1 LINRPDIGR
10 VKAVLFDFDGVVVQS
25 EDVYDRAT
33 KKLGDL
39 YGVEIPAPFYEA
51 NRGISEALF
60 YSRFRTEFNLD
71 VDVVSLQEN
80 GKKLL
85 WAEFSSSVHYTPGF
99 QQFYSKIRKRVS
111 HVALVTATPRP
122 LIDEIFK
129 NSNISVDFD
138 FIVTSSDVENTK
150 PAPDS
155 YLKACDKIGVEPV
168 QALVIEDS
176 PTGVRA
182 ATAAGCQTIAI
193 TTSCARDSLKEANF
207 IVDSFGELEELLTI
221 V

>member
-1 LINRPDIGR
+1 MINRPDIGR

>member
-1 LINRPDIGR
+1 MINRPDIGR
-10 VKAVLFDFDGVVVQS
+10 LKAILFDFDGVVVQS

-33 KKLGDL
+33 KKLGEM
-39 YGVEIPAPFYEA
+39 YGVVIPSPFYEA

-60 YSRFRTEFNLD
+60 YSRFKTEFSLD
-71 VDVVSLQEN
+71 VEIASLQEK

-99 QQFYSKIRKRVS
+99 QQFYTKIREHVN

-155 YLKACDKIGVEPV
+155 YLKACDKIGVDPA

-176 PTGVRA
+176 PTGLRA

-193 TTSCARDSLKEANF
+193 TTSCAKDSLKEANF

-221 V
+221 A

>member
-1 LINRPDIGR
+1 MTNRPDLDSLRAI
-10 VKAVLFDFDGVVVQS
+10 LFDFDGVVVQS

-33 KKLGDL
+33 KKLGEMYD
-39 YGVEIPAPFYEA
+39 VAIPAPFYA
-51 NRGISEALF
+51 TNRGISETLF
-60 YSRFRTEFNLD
+60 YSRFKTEFSLD
-71 VDVVSLQEN
+71 VDMASLKEQ

-85 WAEFSSSVHYTPGF
+85 WAEFLSTVHYTPGF
-99 QQFYSKIRKRVS
+99 QQFYTKIRRHVN

-122 LIDEIFK
+122 LIEEIFK
-129 NSNISVDFD
+129 NSNLSVKFD

-150 PAPDS
+150 PAPEP
-155 YLKACDKIGVEPV
+155 YLNACDKIGVDPV

-176 PTGVRA
+176 PTGLRS

-193 TTSCARDSLKEANF
+193 TTSCAKDSLKEANF

-221 V
+221 A

>member
-1 LINRPDIGR
+1 MIDRPDIGR
-10 VKAVLFDFDGVVVQS
+10 LKAILFDFDGVVVQS

-60 YSRFRTEFNLD
+60 YSRFKTEFSLD
-71 VDVVSLQEN
+71 IDSAILKEE

-85 WAEFSSSVHYTPGF
+85 WAEFASSVHYTPGF
-99 QQFYSKIRKRVS
+99 QQFYTKIRRHVS
-111 HVALVTATPRP
+111 HVGLVTATPRP

-129 NSNISVDFD
+129 NSNISVNFD

-155 YLKACDKIGVEPV
+155 YLIACDKSGVDPA

-176 PTGVRA
+176 PTGLRA

-193 TTSCARDSLKEANF
+193 TTSCPKDSLKEANF

>member
-1 LINRPDIGR
+1 MINRPDIGR
-10 VKAVLFDFDGVVVQS
+10 LKAILFDFDGVVVQS

-39 YGVEIPAPFYEA
+39 YGVEIPNAFYEA
-51 NRGISEALF
+51 NRGIAEALF
-60 YSRFRTEFNLD
+60 YSRFISEFDLD
-71 VDVVSLQEN
+71 VDTASLQED

-99 QQFYSKIRKRVS
+99 QQFYSKIRKHVS

-129 NSNISVDFD
+129 NSNISVNFD
-138 FIVTSSDVENTK
+138 FMVTSSDVINTK
-150 PAPDS
+150 PAPDP
-155 YLKACDKIGVEPV
+155 YLKACGKIGVDPA

-176 PTGVRA
+176 PTGLRA
-182 ATAAGCQTIAI
+182 ATTAGCQTVAI
-193 TTSCARDSLKEANF
+193 TTSCTKDSLKEANF

>member
-1 LINRPDIGR
+1 MNKRPDLGGL
-10 VKAVLFDFDGVVVQS
+10 KAILFDFDGVVVQS

-33 KKLGDL
+33 KKLGES
-39 YGVEIPAPFYEA
+39 YGVEIPKQFYEA
-51 NRGISEALF
+51 NRGIAETLF
-60 YSRFRTEFNLD
+60 YSRFKSEFSLD
-71 VDVVSLQEN
+71 IDMTDLQEK

-85 WAEFSSSVHYTPGF
+85 WAEFSASVHYTPGF
-99 QQFYSKIRKRVS
+99 QQFYSKIRKHVN

-122 LIDEIFK
+122 LVDEIFK

-150 PAPDS
+150 PAPEP
-155 YLKACDKIGVEPV
+155 YLKACDKIGVDPA

-176 PTGVRA
+176 PTGLRA
-182 ATAAGCQTIAI
+182 ATAAGCQTVAI
-193 TTSCARDSLKEANF
+193 TTSCTKDSLKEANF

-221 V
+221 E